1 MLTAVL
7 IIFYGVLQTE
17 KLTLEKLTLE
27 IQIHAENY
35 TGQPISWET
44 YLNVQVCV
52 DCFRSLKESESVQLM
67 IHEVLTSEIK
77 SHSLPGVATI
87 ISGHLFKSL
96 CCF

>member
-35 TGQPISWET
+35 TGQPIS
-44 YLNVQVCV
+44 
-52 DCFRSLKESESVQLM
+52 
-67 IHEVLTSEIK
+67 
-77 SHSLPGVATI
+77 
-87 ISGHLFKSL
+87 
-96 CCF
+96 